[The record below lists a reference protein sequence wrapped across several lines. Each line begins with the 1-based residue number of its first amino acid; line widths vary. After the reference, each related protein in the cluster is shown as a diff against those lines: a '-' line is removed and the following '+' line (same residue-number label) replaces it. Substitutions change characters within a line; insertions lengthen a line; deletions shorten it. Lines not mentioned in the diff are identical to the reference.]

1 MKKTLTILL
10 TLALV
15 ATFAFAL
22 VACNDKGNEN
32 GGNPSN
38 PNGGDGTQ
46 SKLQSSDVVAE
57 GSFESG
63 VSLSASKI
71 DNTNQDFAAAL
82 DKIAD
87 KEYDEDKVA
96 VYDISL
102 AKDGANVQPSG
113 KVKIT
118 MPAPFVSEIGYV
130 TYHIKGE
137 TVEELVTTYSDGK
150 ISFETASFSHF
161 AIVGKIDTSAPTYT
175 RVDKNKNPDEN
186 GEYVL
191 FGSYPQSEVKDDS
204 VKSALAQK
212 AGDLPQNGNN
222 GKWTSY
228 KYYYAKP
235 LGDGT
240 TETSNEIDFMWYIDI
255 SYNGEQYRGVYF
267 DKYRPAAALGSYNV
281 LKDGKTEQVICSQT
295 KNRYYV
301 ENVYWFKYEPILWKI
316 IQNKDSKAQLLCMT
330 ALDCQPYTLL
340 IKRDATWLEDK
351 ERDDTYNLCYNV
363 SPGVPEGTLGTD
375 YEYSTVR
382 DWLNNYFYKKAFNS
396 AQKSI
401 VCDTVVDNV
410 TGDVGKN
417 TTEKVFIPSIN
428 EVKNVGNLDRKAS
441 DYAKSQGTEMQYG
454 GTYCFSWYLRDT
466 YYVLRFADKKDLIS
480 YDRTRYYQLCSVNEG
495 YLYAPTK
502 APRFTG
508 AEGTSTA
515 VVPSLWITL

>member
-1 MKKTLTILL
+1 MKKKLFML
-10 TLALV
+10 LALV
-15 ATFAFAL
+15 MAFAL
-22 VACNDKGNEN
+22 SLALAACNNDKTQNKLESGNI
-32 GGNPSN
+32 
-38 PNGGDGTQ
+38 
-46 SKLQSSDVVAE
+46 VAE
-57 GSFESG
+57 G
-63 VSLSASKI
+63 
-71 DNTNQDFAAAL
+71 DFAEGVTLSTNKLEATDDNYKAAIT
-82 DKIAD
+82 KIAD
-87 KEYDEDKVA
+87 KDYDKEKVA
-96 VYDISL
+96 VFNISL
-102 AKDGANVQPSG
+102 VKANAKVQPSG

-137 TVEELVTTYSDGK
+137 TVEELVTTYADGK
-150 ISFETASFSHF
+150 ISFETDGFSYF
-161 AIVGKIDTSAPTYT
+161 VIAGKADESTPAYV

-191 FGSYPQSEVKDDS
+191 FGSYPQTEVKDDA
-204 VKSALAQK
+204 VKSALTQK
-212 AGDLPQNGNN
+212 AGELPKNGNN
-222 GKWTSY
+222 GNWTSY

-240 TETSNEIDFMWYIDI
+240 TETSNEIDFMWYIDT

-281 LKDGKTEQVICSQT
+281 LKDGKTEQVVCSQT

-340 IKRDATWLEDK
+340 IKRDPTWLDDK
-351 ERDDTYNLCYNV
+351 ERDDTYNLCYNA

-375 YEYSTVR
+375 YEHSTVR

-428 EVKNVGNLDRKAS
+428 EVKDVGNLDRKAS
-441 DYAKSQGTEMQYG
+441 DYAKSQGMEMQYG
-454 GTYCFSWYLRDT
+454 GTYCFSWYLRDV
-466 YYVLRFADKKDLIS
+466 YYVLRFTDKKDLIS
-480 YDRTRYYQLCSVNEG
+480 YDRVRYYQLCSVNG
-495 YLYAPTK
+495 GSLYARANVPC
-502 APRFTG
+502 FMG